1 MSTASR
7 VRFRHLQTFLEV
19 SRQKSVARAAETLN
33 VSQPAVTKTLR
44 ELEAA
49 LGVAVVE
56 RDGRGIRVTRAGD
69 IFLRHAG
76 AAVTALK
83 EGVESVRHD
92 SAAAAKPIR
101 VGALPTVSAH
111 IMPEAMLFYLKEGT
125 GALIK
130 IVTGENAV
138 LLDQLKTGM
147 LDLVVGR
154 LAAPEKMT
162 GFFFEHLYSEQV
174 LFVVRAGH
182 PLLARGADP
191 FARLGDFPVLTP
203 TREAVIRPF
212 VDRFFIANGITPP
225 ATAIET
231 VSDSFGRA
239 FLRQSDAVW
248 IISRGVVADELA
260 AGAFVALPFDTS
272 ETKGPV
278 GLTMRTDTAPSPAFS
293 MLLQAIREAARG
305 QAPAARAEKR
315 AKARTG
321 AGNRRPS

>member
-1 MSTASR
+1 MSSTGR
-7 VRFRHLQTFLEV
+7 VRFRHLRTFLEV
-19 SRQKSVARAAETLN
+19 SRQKSVARAAETLC

-56 RDGRGIRVTRAGD
+56 RDGRGIRVTRAGE

-76 AAVTALK
+76 AAVTALR
-83 EGVESVRHD
+83 EGIESVTRD
-92 SAAAAKPIR
+92 GAAAGRPIR

-111 IMPEAMLFYLKEGT
+111 IMPAAMRIFLKEDT
-125 GALIK
+125 GAAIK

-138 LLDQLKTGM
+138 LLDQLRAGA

-174 LFVVRAGH
+174 RFVVRAGH
-182 PLLARGADP
+182 PLLARGVDA
-191 FARLGDFPVLTP
+191 FALLGGFPVLMP
-203 TREAVIRPF
+203 TRESVIRPY

-225 ATAIET
+225 PTAIET

-248 IISRGVVADELA
+248 IISAGVVADELA
-260 AGAFVALPFDTS
+260 SGAFVALPFDTD

-293 MLLQAIREAARG
+293 LLLQAIREAARN
-305 QAPAARAEKR
+305 QEPATRVVR
-315 AKARTG
+315 P
-321 AGNRRPS
+321 GNRATKPR